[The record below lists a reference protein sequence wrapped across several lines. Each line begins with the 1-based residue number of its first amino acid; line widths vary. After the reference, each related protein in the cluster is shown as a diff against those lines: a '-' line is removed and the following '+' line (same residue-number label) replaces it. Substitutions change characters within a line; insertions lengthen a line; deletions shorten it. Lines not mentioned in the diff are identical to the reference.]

1 MFKIKEKEAKHGY
14 IADYT
19 QGIYLSGIIV
29 LILNAISFI
38 ATLRIP
44 YEAYTL
50 YPELMMDLLF
60 GGVVGVI
67 LALIFLLVRTKIVYL
82 LFLSFLIIG
91 LISKIFLLQ
100 WLWTMTGR
108 AGGGI
113 AFGIGLPFLLIIYL
127 TLKYKSVFI
136 PVDKRGINQKNSLIS
151 DEIDKKGGE

>member
-67 LALIFLLVRTKIVYL
+67 LALIFLLVRTN
-82 LFLSFLIIG
+82 
-91 LISKIFLLQ
+91 
-100 WLWTMTGR
+100 
-108 AGGGI
+108 
-113 AFGIGLPFLLIIYL
+113 L
-127 TLKYKSVFI
+127 TL
-136 PVDKRGINQKNSLIS
+136 S
-151 DEIDKKGGE
+151 D